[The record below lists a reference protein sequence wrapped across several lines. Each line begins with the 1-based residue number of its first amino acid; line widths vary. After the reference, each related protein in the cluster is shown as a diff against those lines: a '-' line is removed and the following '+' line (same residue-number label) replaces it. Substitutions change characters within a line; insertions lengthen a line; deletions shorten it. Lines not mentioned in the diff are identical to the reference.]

1 MGPASGEQVMKMLLA
16 TFKVQ
21 GNCFLLKHSESSRQK
36 LRGQGARLL
45 LRGLGAVTLLFSP
58 WKFDDSGWSALAQSP
73 GLTGNPPFFKVTESL
88 SYNHYL

>member
-1 MGPASGEQVMKMLLA
+1 MGPASGEQVIRMLLA
-16 TFKVQ
+16 IFK
-21 GNCFLLKHSESSRQK
+21 GFLLKHSENSRQK

-58 WKFDDSGWSALAQSP
+58 RKFDDSGWSALAQSP

-88 SYNHYL
+88 S